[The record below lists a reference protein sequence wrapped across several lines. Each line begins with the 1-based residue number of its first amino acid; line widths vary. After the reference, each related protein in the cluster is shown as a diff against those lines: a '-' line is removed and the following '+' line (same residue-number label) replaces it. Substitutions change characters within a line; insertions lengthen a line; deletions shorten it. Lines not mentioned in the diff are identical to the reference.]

1 MMVDFTRI
9 IAGIQVPNTHIIN
22 ASIALAH
29 QNLPTFAYN
38 HVMRAWL
45 NGQAIVNKLPA
56 ANLSTFDQEAFGV
69 GAILHDLGWWV
80 QSSPSHVYSCNLTS
94 CRNKEIMTID
104 TRFEVDGADQARQFL
119 QQNGGGAWDKHRQQ
133 LVWDSIAIHST
144 ASIALYKELEVALVA
159 AGTATDVLGPD
170 IAKVSFGDLITV
182 TQTEYDHI
190 TKEFPFK
197 RQKALFIDVAIHLCQ
212 FKPETTYDNVI
223 GDFGDKYLQ
232 NYTRV
237 GHRLVDVMET
247 VMPE

>member
-1 MMVDFTRI
+1 MVVFTRF
-9 IAGIQVPNTHIIN
+9 IAGIQVPNTPIIN

-38 HVMRAWL
+38 HVIRAWL

-80 QSSPSHVYSCNLTS
+80 KFYLLYVDSCELIS
-94 CRNKEIMTID
+94 FRNKEIMSLN
-104 TRFEVDGADQARQFL
+104 TRFEVDGADQAREFL

-133 LVWDSIAIHST
+133 LVWESIAIHST
-144 ASIALYKELEVALVA
+144 ASIALYKELEVVLVA
-159 AGTATDVLGPD
+159 AGTATDVLGPE

-182 TQTEYDHI
+182 TQTEYDQI
-190 TKEFPFK
+190 TKEFPSK
-197 RQKALFIDVAIHLCQ
+197 GQKALFMDVAIHLCQ
-212 FKPETTYDNVI
+212 FKPETTYDNII
-223 GDFGDKYLQ
+223 GDFGDKYVQ

-237 GHRLVDVMET
+237 GHRLVDVMEA
-247 VMPE
+247 VMPS